1 MLRFLWW
8 LVALPIGIVAVA
20 LAVANRRPVA
30 LALDPLAADPFA
42 TAAAIQPIVLPGY
55 LIVLGSLAVGV
66 LIGGIAM
73 WLSEGRNRRDL
84 RHWRAEARRLER
96 EATAREAGRDS
107 VGRDAGPRDTQP
119 ALTHLPSGTRRVA

>member
-1 MLRFLWW
+1 
-8 LVALPIGIVAVA
+8 
-20 LAVANRRPVA
+20 VANRRPVA

-96 EATAREAGRDS
+96 EATARET
-107 VGRDAGPRDTQP
+107 VGRDAGSRDTQP